1 MVDWLINSG
10 WQGMWKE
17 AVVTSFKTITSKFA
31 ADTRIK
37 GEKKKISD
45 AEIWTE
51 KPQERQKDVRCEWSE
66 LQVGQAITVN
76 RLSRC
81 CIAKYTLRYCHELL
95 EVKAIQI
102 LKYLT
107 TCMNN

>member
-1 MVDWLINSG
+1 
-10 WQGMWKE
+10 
-17 AVVTSFKTITSKFA
+17 
-31 ADTRIK
+31 
-37 GEKKKISD
+37 
-45 AEIWTE
+45 
-51 KPQERQKDVRCEWSE
+51 